1 MKSIQKIVS
10 LNNLNWGMSFIYEIC
25 RKYFIFF
32 LFEKK
37 ISTMGE
43 LPGEASLVG
52 DVFSCRQLVQVLQTR
67 NAQRAVGS
75 DEYKNTKYK
84 NST

>member
-1 MKSIQKIVS
+1 MKYAKNI
-10 LNNLNWGMSFIYEIC
+10 SFVFC
-25 RKYFIFF
+25 
-32 LFEKK
+32 LKK

-43 LPGEASLVG
+43 LLGEASLVG

-75 DEYKNTKYK
+75 DEY
-84 NST
+84 

>member
-10 LNNLNWGMSFIYEIC
+10 LHNLNWGMSFI
-25 RKYFIFF
+25 RRDMPKNIFF
-32 LFEKK
+32 AFCLKK

>member
-10 LNNLNWGMSFIYEIC
+10 LHNLNWGMSFISNILKNISFAFC
-25 RKYFIFF
+25 
-32 LFEKK
+32 LKK

-84 NST
+84 IST